1 MNFYTATTTTMMM
14 TSMMTMTGELSR
26 SPADVLLEDL
36 S

>member
-1 MNFYTATTTTMMM
+1 MNFYTATTTMMM

-26 SPADVLLEDL
+26 SPAGILLDNH